1 MRHAENT
8 HVSLARRLR
17 EVRCECYCEDGAAVL
32 AALVDVPLRTWGNYE
47 SGVAVP
53 APVVLRFMEVT
64 GAHPH
69 WLLTGEGPKYLGES
83 EGGR

>member
-8 HVSLARRLR
+8 HVTLARRLR
-17 EVRCECYCEDGAAVL
+17 EIRSERFCDDGAAVL
-32 AALVDVPLRTWGNYE
+32 AALVDVPLRTWQNYE
-47 SGVAVP
+47 AGVAVP
-53 APVVLRFMEVT
+53 APVLLRFLDLT